1 MSDPAMHD
9 DTLLTHAGN
18 RPRENHGIVNP
29 PVYRASTVLFPTVEA
44 FDAAYCDRF
53 NRTTYGRYGT
63 PTTFA
68 LEQAVAALE
77 GAGRV
82 VTLPSGLAAISA
94 TLMALLRSGDHV
106 LMVDTVYA
114 PARTLCDRM
123 LAGFGIETTYYDPRL
138 GGRIA
143 ELIRPNTR
151 LVYMESPG
159 SLTFEVQD
167 VPAIVAAAR
176 TAGALSVID
185 NTWATPIGFK
195 AFGHG
200 VDIVIHAATKYIAGH
215 SDVMLGVVACREE
228 QHYVTIKTAAHAMGY
243 GASPDDCYL
252 ALRGLRTLS
261 VRLARHQ
268 QTALR
273 LAGWL
278 AEQPEVERI
287 LYPAL
292 PDDPGHALWRRDF
305 TAASGL
311 FGVMLRP
318 CSTASVAALVDGR
331 RLFGIGASW
340 GGYESLMVVAHPE
353 RSRTATPW
361 SAAGP
366 LLRIHAGLED
376 PQDLIA
382 DLDAG
387 FAALRAAA

>member
-1 MSDPAMHD
+1 MSDTTMRD
-9 DTLLTHAGN
+9 DTLLAHAGN
-18 RPRENHGIVNP
+18 RPAENHGIVNP

-44 FDAAYCDRF
+44 FDEAYRDRF
-53 NRTTYGRYGT
+53 ARTTYGRYGT

-68 LEQAVAALE
+68 LEEAVAALH
-77 GAGRV
+77 GDGRV
-82 VTLPSGLAAISA
+82 VTLPSGLAAISVS
-94 TLMALLRSGDHV
+94 LMALLKSGDHL
-106 LMVDTVYA
+106 LMADTVYA
-114 PARTLCDRM
+114 PARTLCDRI
-123 LAGFGIETTYYDPRL
+123 LATFGIETTYYDPLL
-138 GGRIA
+138 GGAIA
-143 ELIRPNTR
+143 GLIRPNTR

-176 TAGALSVID
+176 AAGVLTAID
-185 NTWATPIGFK
+185 NTWATPLGFD

-215 SDVMLGVVACREE
+215 SDVMLGLIACREE
-228 QHYVTIKTAAHAMGY
+228 HYHALKTAAHTMGY

-261 VRLARHQ
+261 LRLARHH

-273 LAGWL
+273 LADWL
-278 AEQPEVERI
+278 AAQPEVERI

-292 PDDPGHALWRRDF
+292 PGDAGHALWRRDF

-311 FGVMLRP
+311 FGVVLRP
-318 CSTASVAALVDGR
+318 CPPAAVAALVDRR

-340 GGYESLMVVAHPE
+340 GGYESLMIPAHPE
-353 RSRTATPW
+353 RARTAVPW
-361 SAAGP
+361 PAAGP

-376 PQDLIA
+376 PADLID
-382 DLDAG
+382 DLEAG